1 MQEPGSDGP
10 NRKPRGQ
17 MKLRRKREIV
27 NPRQER
33 EIANQVRTR
42 ERIGLR
48 KAENRGSQPDWRCCD
63 FRPVVQKYV
72 ATLKNHREDLHD
84 TGRASTNEFEWNPS
98 SDTMKYSMVR
108 KWTVGLSGGKDQI
121 AIIRASGR
129 ISRARDL
136 NVPSSGIVGE
146 QFIEKICRV
155 RVNVKNVAKHEATM
169 MMKDSSLVR
178 RSRSVKDTT
187 TCSLSSSFSRSSC
200 LSKPLSSRAKSK
212 RSVRFYLVTVIVDED
227 SHRCGH
233 KCIYG
238 DNPKSKRFK
247 AVVIRIDSL
256 GGDALASDL
265 MWREIRLLAASK
277 PVIAS
282 MADVAASGGYYMAM
296 AAGVIV
302 AEDLTLTGPIGV
314 VTGKFNLGKLY
325 EKIGFNKEI
334 LSRGRFAELTV
345 AKHRPF
351 RPDEVE
357 LFAKSAQNA
366 YKQFRDKAAYSRSM
380 TMEEVAQGR
389 VWTGKEAVSRG
400 LVDAIGGFSRAVA
413 MAKQKANIPLGREL
427 AFGNT
432 VVGVDRTLQELLQD
446 LTSFDEIQAWMD
458 GVMFQKLDG
467 VSNFGPLFTLIQ
479 DYLSSL

>member
-1 MQEPGSDGP
+1 M
-10 NRKPRGQ
+10 
-17 MKLRRKREIV
+17 LRL
-27 NPRQER
+27 Q
-33 EIANQVRTR
+33 T
-42 ERIGLR
+42 
-48 KAENRGSQPDWRCCD
+48 S
-63 FRPVVQKYV
+63 VQKYV

-129 ISRARDL
+129 ISRARGL

-155 RVNVKNVAKHEATM
+155 RE
-169 MMKDSSLVR
+169 
-178 RSRSVKDTT
+178 
-187 TCSLSSSFSRSSC
+187 
-200 LSKPLSSRAKSK
+200 
-212 RSVRFYLVTVIVDED
+212 
-227 SHRCGH
+227 
-233 KCIYG
+233 
-238 DNPKSKRFK
+238 SKRFK

-282 MADVAASGGYYMAM
+282 MADVVASGGYYMAM

-302 AEDLTLTGPIGV
+302 SEDLTLTGSIRV

-351 RPDEVE
+351 SPDEVE

-380 TMEEVAQGR
+380 TVR
-389 VWTGKEAVSRG
+389 
-400 LVDAIGGFSRAVA
+400 
-413 MAKQKANIPLGREL
+413 
-427 AFGNT
+427 
-432 VVGVDRTLQELLQD
+432 
-446 LTSFDEIQAWMD
+446 
-458 GVMFQKLDG
+458 
-467 VSNFGPLFTLIQ
+467 
-479 DYLSSL
+479 

>member
-1 MQEPGSDGP
+1 MDRESK
-10 NRKPRGQ
+10 NLGQ
-17 MKLRRKREIV
+17 MGQKLRRKREIV

-48 KAENRGSQPDWRCCD
+48 EAENRGSQPDWRCCD

-84 TGRASTNEFEWNPS
+84 TGRASINEFEWNPS

-129 ISRARDL
+129 ISRARGL

-146 QFIEKICRV
+146 QFIEKICR
-155 RVNVKNVAKHEATM
+155 
-169 MMKDSSLVR
+169 DSSLVR

-212 RSVRFYLVTVIVDED
+212 RSVRFYLVKVIVDED

-238 DNPKSKRFK
+238 DNPSLTPRPKSKRFK

-256 GGDALASDL
+256 GG

-302 AEDLTLTGPIGV
+302 AEDLTLTGSIGV

-400 LVDAIGGFSRAVA
+400 LVDAIGGFSHAVA
-413 MAKQKANIPLGREL
+413 MAKQKANIPLGREVTL
-427 AFGNT
+427 VELSRPSPTLLKILVGIGNT

-446 LTSFDEIQAWMD
+446 LASFDEIQARMD